1 MNRLQNWMQTEQ
13 AICNMVMAEIVN
25 GGGYT
30 TKQK

>member
-25 GGGYT
+25 GGGVHN
-30 TKQK
+30 